1 MEMIKDRWNNS
12 ICEKNFQFLNLVA
25 IRAGSIP
32 KSFDFDFIIGTI
44 FDFDFG
50 RFWQIFKER
59 FFHDFDSE
67 KLSQNHRF
75 FDFDKYQP
83 SKKLCFLLFKP
94 KNWVELGR
102 FQNYSI
108 PIFNDFGKYSKIDF
122 FTISILKNWA
132 KIVDSS
138 ISIKIDPALL
148 SITSLQTKLNLQSIV
163 MSSLP
168 IFLIFLAQ
176 HYMTLRY
183 YKMNS
188 VWRPSLPYTY

>member
-1 MEMIKDRWNNS
+1 MQC
-12 ICEKNFQFLNLVA
+12 ICICVHLN

-32 KSFDFDFIIGTI
+32 KLFDFDSMIWTI

-122 FTISILKNWA
+122 FMISILKNWV
-132 KIVDSS
+132 KIVDFS
-138 ISIKIDPALL
+138 ITIKIDPALL
-148 SITSLQTKLNLQSIV
+148 NIGFAIIGLSASKNFIILARMVVLLIEICSFLLNMAKWDKKISLQRKTQHTKYLGNNI
-163 MSSLP
+163 
-168 IFLIFLAQ
+168 
-176 HYMTLRY
+176 
-183 YKMNS
+183 
-188 VWRPSLPYTY
+188 